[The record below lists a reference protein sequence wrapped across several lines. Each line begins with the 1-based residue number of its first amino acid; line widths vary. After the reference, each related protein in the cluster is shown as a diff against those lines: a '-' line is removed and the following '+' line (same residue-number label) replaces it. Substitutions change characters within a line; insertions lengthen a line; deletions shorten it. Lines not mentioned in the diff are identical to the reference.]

1 MFTRAASYSKTTPL
15 TCSIRVRPQS
25 IGIGKSRVLL
35 LPRPPHDRSYHTSRT
50 GSALSGLRSRYLD
63 TVNKSRGL
71 GPALLNPTS
80 RTTSS
85 TQFSAKRNTRTR
97 LFSSTPHTMVAT
109 KIDGTAIAKKIR
121 EKLHKEIEA
130 TQKINPRYR
139 PSLKI
144 IQGKIKKISTVPIAD
159 I

>member
-1 MFTRAASYSKTTPL
+1 
-15 TCSIRVRPQS
+15 
-25 IGIGKSRVLL
+25 
-35 LPRPPHDRSYHTSRT
+35 
-50 GSALSGLRSRYLD
+50 
-63 TVNKSRGL
+63 
-71 GPALLNPTS
+71 
-80 RTTSS
+80 
-85 TQFSAKRNTRTR
+85 
-97 LFSSTPHTMVAT
+97 MVAT